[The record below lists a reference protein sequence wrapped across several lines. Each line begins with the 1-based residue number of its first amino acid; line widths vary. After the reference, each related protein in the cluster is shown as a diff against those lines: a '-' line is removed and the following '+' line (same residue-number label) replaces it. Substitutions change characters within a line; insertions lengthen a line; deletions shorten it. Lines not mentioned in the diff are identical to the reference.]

1 MHWYDW
7 LRKTRQQQ
15 EEYKK
20 KSQLERCPECK
31 KYPCLGDK
39 HLEFWSCIDCGHI
52 IKKKG
57 VANHTS
63 HPKSTP
69 QKRLKT
75 DFLGIKLLVI
85 TPNTVV
91 FNFLRFKSPFDLDH
105 VQMDILPGAD
115 QAAQLLCTVYTL
127 LRSNFICCVFFHR

>member
-57 VANHTS
+57 VANYTS

-69 QKRLKT
+69 
-75 DFLGIKLLVI
+75 
-85 TPNTVV
+85 
-91 FNFLRFKSPFDLDH
+91 
-105 VQMDILPGAD
+105 
-115 QAAQLLCTVYTL
+115 
-127 LRSNFICCVFFHR
+127 